1 MCININK
8 IEDLISKIALKN
20 EIIGID
26 GLMFSEKSW
35 LTAELY
41 KKGARKFNIVNLDL
55 YSQRGNGSFRD
66 GFRYTKLGM
75 DVRQLIKEEDNLII
89 EGILLLEKIEEV
101 DIKLTKMIYIKNNDF
116 ESYER
121 KIEEWKLSD
130 LLEHYNDNL
139 GKEIAE
145 YHKNCKPYLKANYVF
160 LNKYQ

>member
-35 LTAELY
+35 LTA
-41 KKGARKFNIVNLDL
+41 
-55 YSQRGNGSFRD
+55 
-66 GFRYTKLGM
+66 LGM

-89 EGILLLEKIEEV
+89 EGILLLEKIEEI

-145 YHKNCKPYLKANYVF
+145 YHKNCKPYLKADYVF